1 LNLFEKLPEN
11 FFSVLSRKYKAVY
24 SFSLL
29 TLFET
34 LKTYKTRIKKSDYI
48 NALREHGE
56 EIMALFDVKLDQ
68 MDDRSEEEKVDYEI
82 EDSEVSSK
90 INYIF
95 RKLVSTGWIEVENEK
110 GANYIFLP
118 SYSIKMLQYIADLTS
133 DTSLYIPLVH
143 QTYSELKMED
153 DKEDDYM
160 FRSLISA
167 SKNADELELN
177 ITLLHHSICVFGHK
191 LINEFEPNEVLRQH
205 FDVFRSEVSDKIYH
219 PMKTYDSLSLYAIP
233 VVKILN
239 KWARDSR
246 IMDKLVSQAS
256 YDSNYLNMKPEEL
269 REVVYKMIQDTIN
282 KFSRLS
288 DSFDEIDKANA
299 RYVRSVQKKINF
311 LSNSDKSIKGKLDT
325 VIVELAKQIVSS
337 PFDVVKDMEK
347 IPLLVE
353 ASDTISIWN
362 QGFINSDSLT
372 MPIKRNAKLDSDPML
387 LEEEFSGDDSLMNE
401 FLENEVNRFS
411 LKAVEEFMMKEFG
424 DRDVIETKDMKV
436 NNMDELVLLILGIVR
451 AEFGYLFY
459 DIEKIGET
467 IKLGKFLVPNYRF
480 TKKGKGTSNVY

>member
-1 LNLFEKLPEN
+1 MNLFEKLPEN

-34 LKTYKTRIKKSDYI
+34 LKTYKTHIKKSDYI

-56 EIMALFDVKLDQ
+56 EIMSLFDVKLDQ
-68 MDDRSEEEKVDYEI
+68 MDDRSDEETVNYDV

-95 RKLVSTGWIEVENEK
+95 RKLVSTGWIEVENVK
-110 GANYIFLP
+110 GTDYIFLP
-118 SYSIKMLQYIADLTS
+118 SYSIKMLQYISDLTS

-143 QTYSELKMED
+143 QSYSELAMED
-153 DKEDDYM
+153 EKEDDYM

-167 SKNADELELN
+167 NKNADELELN

-191 LINEFEPNEVLRQH
+191 LTNEFEPNEVLRQH

-233 VVKILN
+233 VVKILT
-239 KWARDSR
+239 KWQRDSR
-246 IMDKLVSQAS
+246 IMGKLVNQAA
-256 YDSNYLNMKPEEL
+256 YDTNYRHLKASEL
-269 REVVYKMIQDTIN
+269 HEIIYKMLQETIN

-288 DSFDEIDKANA
+288 DSFDDIDKANA
-299 RYVRSVQKKINF
+299 NYVHSVQRKINF

-325 VIVELAKQIVSS
+325 IIVELAKQIVSS
-337 PFDVVKDMEK
+337 PYDVKNDTEK
-347 IPLLVE
+347 IPLLAQ
-353 ASDTISIWN
+353 ASQTISLWS
-362 QGFINSDSLT
+362 QGFINSNSLT
-372 MPIKRNAKLDSDPML
+372 MPIRRTARIETDPL
-387 LEEEFSGDDSLMNE
+387 PLEDEFIGDDSLMNE
-401 FLENEVNRFS
+401 FLENEVNNFS
-411 LKAVEEFMMKEFG
+411 LQAVEEFMLKAFG
-424 DRDVIETKDMKV
+424 NRKIIETKDLKITSL
-436 NNMDELVLLILGIVR
+436 DELVLLILGIVR
-451 AEFGYLFY
+451 AEFGSLFY

-467 IKLGKFLVPNYRF
+467 TKLGNFLVPNYRF
-480 TKKGKGTSNVY
+480 TKKDKRI

>member
-1 LNLFEKLPEN
+1 MNLFEKLPEN

-48 NALREHGE
+48 NALRQHGE
-56 EIMALFDVKLDQ
+56 EIMSLFDVKLDQ
-68 MDDRSEEEKVDYEI
+68 MDDRNEEEKVDYQL
-82 EDSEVSSK
+82 EDSEVYSK

-95 RKLVSTGWIEVENEK
+95 RKLVSTGWIEVENDR
-110 GANYIFLP
+110 GTDYIFLP
-118 SYSIKMLQYIADLTS
+118 SYSIKMLQYISDLTS

-153 DKEDDYM
+153 EKEDDYM

-167 SKNADELELN
+167 NKNADELELN

-239 KWARDSR
+239 KWRRDSR
-246 IMDKLVSQAS
+246 IMDKLVIQAG
-256 YDSNYLNMKPEEL
+256 YDSNYSGVSRGEL
-269 REVVYKMIQDTIN
+269 REIINKMIQETID

-288 DSFDEIDKANA
+288 DAFDEIDRANA
-299 RYVRSVQKKINF
+299 NYVKSVQKKINF
-311 LSNSDKSIKGKLDT
+311 LSNSDKSIKGKLDSI
-325 VIVELAKQIVSS
+325 IVELAKNIIAS
-337 PFDVVKDMEK
+337 PYDIKKDMDK
-347 IPLLVE
+347 IPLMRE
-353 ASDTISIWN
+353 ASDTIGIWK
-362 QGFINSDSLT
+362 QGFINSDTLT
-372 MPIKRNAKLDSDPML
+372 MPIRRTARVETDPML
-387 LEEEFSGDDSLMNE
+387 LEEEFSGDDTLMNE
-401 FLENEVNRFS
+401 FLENEVNKFS
-411 LKAVEEFMMKEFG
+411 LRSIEEFMLKSFG
-424 DRDVIETKDMKV
+424 DKKVIQTKDLKIAD
-436 NNMDELVLLILGIVR
+436 MDELVLLILGIVR
-451 AEFGYLFY
+451 AEFGNLFY
-459 DIEKIGET
+459 DIEKIGDSV
-467 IKLGKFLVPNYRF
+467 KLGRFLVPNYKF
-480 TKKGKGTSNVY
+480 TRKRKGTINVY